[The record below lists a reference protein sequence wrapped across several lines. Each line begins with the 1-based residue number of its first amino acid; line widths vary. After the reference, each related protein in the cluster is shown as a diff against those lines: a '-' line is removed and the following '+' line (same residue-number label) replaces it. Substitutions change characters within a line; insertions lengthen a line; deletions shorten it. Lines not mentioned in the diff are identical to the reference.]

1 MLFAKEILPRAQ
13 RACTFDIS
21 ADRNVW
27 LQPALRSF
35 AIVCDYMET
44 ALFAIVCDLR
54 FAIRDRLRS
63 SAIIWKPAFR
73 GGFSV
78 AFGSTGC
85 SGSPGGRAGVNV
97 ECRRHELL
105 GGPGACL
112 PWEICKTG
120 LSKMQ
125 FPAFPGLASHA
136 DVLRVSRKC
145 VTKP

>member
-1 MLFAKEILPRAQ
+1 MSAMLFAKEILPRAQ

-63 SAIIWKPAFR
+63 SAIIWKPALNKKR
-73 GGFSV
+73 KYFSEN
-78 AFGSTGC
+78 F
-85 SGSPGGRAGVNV
+85 
-97 ECRRHELL
+97 
-105 GGPGACL
+105 
-112 PWEICKTG
+112 
-120 LSKMQ
+120 
-125 FPAFPGLASHA
+125 
-136 DVLRVSRKC
+136 
-145 VTKP
+145 

>member
-1 MLFAKEILPRAQ
+1 MSAMLFAKEILPRAQ

-63 SAIIWKPAFR
+63 YGNQPLVIFGMEIDNNLE
-73 GGFSV
+73 FS
-78 AFGSTGC
+78 
-85 SGSPGGRAGVNV
+85 R
-97 ECRRHELL
+97 
-105 GGPGACL
+105 
-112 PWEICKTG
+112 
-120 LSKMQ
+120 
-125 FPAFPGLASHA
+125 
-136 DVLRVSRKC
+136 
-145 VTKP
+145 

>member
-54 FAIRDRLRS
+54 FAIGDSLRS
-63 SAIIWKPAFR
+63 SAIIWKPALTPQTWLFHV
-73 GGFSV
+73 V
-78 AFGSTGC
+78 ALLTTAKKWTKMKNARA
-85 SGSPGGRAGVNV
+85 GRAK
-97 ECRRHELL
+97 LL
-105 GGPGACL
+105 
-112 PWEICKTG
+112 CKAIV
-120 LSKMQ
+120 
-125 FPAFPGLASHA
+125 FAH
-136 DVLRVSRKC
+136 
-145 VTKP
+145 

>member
-1 MLFAKEILPRAQ
+1 MSARLFAKEILPRAQ

-63 SAIIWKPAFR
+63 SAIIWKPALIEILQTTNVVVNLR
-73 GGFSV
+73 LNKGF
-78 AFGSTGC
+78 C
-85 SGSPGGRAGVNV
+85 MLQR
-97 ECRRHELL
+97 
-105 GGPGACL
+105 
-112 PWEICKTG
+112 
-120 LSKMQ
+120 
-125 FPAFPGLASHA
+125 
-136 DVLRVSRKC
+136 
-145 VTKP
+145 TK

>member
-54 FAIRDRLRS
+54 SEIVCDRLRS
-63 SAIIWKPAFR
+63 YGNQPLVES
-73 GGFSV
+73 
-78 AFGSTGC
+78 GC
-85 SGSPGGRAGVNV
+85 VVENNGKKRLVLDLSYVNNTCALLCAG
-97 ECRRHELL
+97 CRYVFLRSEK
-105 GGPGACL
+105 
-112 PWEICKTG
+112 WV
-120 LSKMQ
+120 LS
-125 FPAFPGLASHA
+125 
-136 DVLRVSRKC
+136 C
-145 VTKP
+145 

>member
-1 MLFAKEILPRAQ
+1 MSAMLFTKILPRAQ

-63 SAIIWKPAFR
+63 YGNQPLAIVCDR
-73 GGFSV
+73 
-78 AFGSTGC
+78 
-85 SGSPGGRAGVNV
+85 
-97 ECRRHELL
+97 
-105 GGPGACL
+105 
-112 PWEICKTG
+112 
-120 LSKMQ
+120 
-125 FPAFPGLASHA
+125 
-136 DVLRVSRKC
+136 LRSYGNQ
-145 VTKP
+145 P